1 LDTTAQTLFVFEAE
15 ADAFGGTSF
24 DPSSVVENGSRAAT
38 AKILAT
44 KPIEYLDVELTRELS
59 DSVTGVKA

>member
-1 LDTTAQTLFVFEAE
+1 VPPNASTSTGTTLVTLDTTAQTLFVFEAE
-15 ADAFGGTSF
+15 AD
-24 DPSSVVENGSRAAT
+24 AT